1 MIPRVRLLFVK
12 VQATNQDKCAD
23 GMVRDKK
30 MNLVLRKNKLKK
42 SSEVF
47 FSVLVLYYC
56 TVPYRTVL

>member
-47 FSVLVLYYC
+47 FSVL
-56 TVPYRTVL
+56 